1 MAYEGGEGGKGR
13 RGGERGREKLANIF
27 TAARVFQRPI
37 FLEGRRGVKC
47 VCLKERKTCMMYGCI
62 WPGSTDTRS
71 DENISFAYSDRKI

>member
-1 MAYEGGEGGKGR
+1 MAYEGGDGG

-47 VCLKERKTCMMYGCI
+47 VPQGKKDVLDVWEHLVGFDLEN
-62 WPGSTDTRS
+62 DTRT
-71 DENISFAYSDRKI
+71 DENIRMIS